1 MKTLVTANQKGGVG
15 KTSSVIHLAFDAA
28 ERGKKVAVI
37 DLDTQANASF
47 TLREYACGVTA
58 SELFKAGDP
67 KIAAPDGEG
76 GSITLI
82 EADNGLAGLES
93 EKIAVAAKY
102 FNQNIKAVAEG
113 GFDVCLVD
121 TAPALGVRMAA
132 ALLAADYVISPIEL
146 ETYSL
151 QGIKQMVTTVS
162 NLRRSNPRLEFLGMV
177 ASKVDS
183 RNPRHVRH
191 QAELKEAYPKMMV
204 PVSIGLR
211 SSVADAVATRVP
223 VWKIKKT
230 AARKAAKEMRALAE
244 YVFTKMEIA

>member
-1 MKTLVTANQKGGVG
+1 M
-15 KTSSVIHLAFDAA
+15 
-28 ERGKKVAVI
+28 AVI

-67 KIAAPDGEG
+67 KVVAPEGEG

-93 EKIAVAAKY
+93 EKIAVAAQY
-102 FNQNIKAVAEG
+102 FSQNIKAVAEG
-113 GFDVCLVD
+113 GFDLCLVD

-191 QAELKEAYPKMMV
+191 QAELNEAYPKMMV

-230 AARKAAKEMRALAE
+230 AARKAAKEMRAFAD